1 MKEKAVK
8 WLDIVNN
15 TSTTNVRVFVTL
27 FCTLVTM
34 FAYVGNVINPSW
46 DWLLF
51 LIIMSGIDAA
61 QYTSK
66 RITYKPN
73 TPSGETRQSKD

>member
-8 WLDIVNN
+8 WMAIING
-15 TSTTNVRVFVTL
+15 TSTTNIRVYVTL

-34 FAYVGNVINPSW
+34 FAYVGNIINPSW

-73 TPSGETRQSKD
+73 ITNGETQQQ